1 MSAAIEYIESE
12 LDETQSTHVHVLAE
26 TCVICERLRHVLAL
40 LEKEEGWPKPA
51 NLPKDLVSGLTNRLY
66 ARISLLDSGR
76 VLEQRAMELALRY
89 DLWDEKFSLVST
101 MNETVVES
109 RTLANIA
116 EAESMLAALSLPDL
130 FDIGR
135 LADKRDYLLRVEL
148 LLNPI
153 DREKMRAIRKWV
165 SQNTSPTVVGDQMSA
180 SNAVFNRIFEQ
191 YADSDLAAAWRVALE
206 ETFRVESVTHEG
218 N

>member
-1 MSAAIEYIESE
+1 MRRALTLLLLACAVGANAADVVVTRRDGK
-12 LDETQSTHVHVLAE
+12 LGVR
-26 TCVICERLRHVLAL
+26 VIAVVY
-40 LEKEEGWPKPA
+40 PA
-51 NLPKDLVSGLTNRLY
+51 NLSKDLVSGLTNRLY
-66 ARISLLDSGR
+66 ARISLLESGK
-76 VLEQRAMELALRY
+76 VLEQRAVEIALRY

-116 EAESMLAALSLPDL
+116 EAESMLAALSLPAL
-130 FDIGR
+130 FDIAR
-135 LADKRDYLLRVEL
+135 LTDKRDYLLRVEL

-165 SQNTSPTVVGDQMSA
+165 SRNTSPTVAGDQMSA

-191 YADSDLAAAWRVALE
+191 YSDSDLAAAWRVALE

-218 N
+218 H

>member
-1 MSAAIEYIESE
+1 MRRALTLLLLVCTVGANAADVVVTRRDGK
-12 LDETQSTHVHVLAE
+12 LGVR
-26 TCVICERLRHVLAL
+26 VIAVVY
-40 LEKEEGWPKPA
+40 PA
-51 NLPKDLVSGLTNRLY
+51 NLSKDLVSGLTNRLY
-66 ARISLLDSGR
+66 ARISLLESGK
-76 VLEQRAMELALRY
+76 VLEQRAVEIALRY

-116 EAESMLAALSLPDL
+116 EAESMLAALSLPAL

-135 LADKRDYLLRVEL
+135 LTDKRDYLLRVEL

-165 SQNTSPTVVGDQMSA
+165 SQNTSPSVAGDQMSA

-206 ETFRVESVTHEG
+206 EAFRVESVTHEG

>member
-1 MSAAIEYIESE
+1 M
-12 LDETQSTHVHVLAE
+12 
-26 TCVICERLRHVLAL
+26 RRVLAL
-40 LEKEEGWPKPA
+40 VFLACIADSNAADVEVIRREGKLGVRVLAVAYPA
-51 NLPKDLVSGLTNRLY
+51 NLSKDLVSGLTNRLY
-66 ARISLLDSGR
+66 ARISLLDSGK
-76 VLEQRAMELALRY
+76 VLEQRAVEIALRY
-89 DLWDEKFSLVST
+89 DLWDEKFSLLST

-109 RTLANIA
+109 RTLANVA
-116 EAESMLAALSLPDL
+116 EVESMLATLSLPGL

-135 LADKRDYLLRVEL
+135 LTNKHDYLLRVEL

-153 DREKMRAIRKWV
+153 DREKMRTIRKWV
-165 SQNTSPTVVGDQMSA
+165 SQNTSPTVAGDQMSA

-218 N
+218 H

>member
-1 MSAAIEYIESE
+1 MRRALTLLLLVCTLGANAADVVVTRRDGK
-12 LDETQSTHVHVLAE
+12 LGVK
-26 TCVICERLRHVLAL
+26 VIAVAY
-40 LEKEEGWPKPA
+40 PA
-51 NLPKDLVSGLTNRLY
+51 NLSKDLVSGLTNRLY

-76 VLEQRAMELALRY
+76 VLEQRALEIALRY

-116 EAESMLAALSLPDL
+116 EAESMLAALSLPGL
-130 FDIGR
+130 FDISR
-135 LADKRDYLLRVEL
+135 LTDRRDYLLRVEL

-165 SQNTSPTVVGDQMSA
+165 SQNTSPTVAGDQMSA

-206 ETFRVESVTHEG
+206 EAFRVESVTHEG

>member
-1 MSAAIEYIESE
+1 MRRALTLWLLICTVGANAADVVVTRRDGK
-12 LDETQSTHVHVLAE
+12 LGVR
-26 TCVICERLRHVLAL
+26 VIAVVY
-40 LEKEEGWPKPA
+40 PA
-51 NLPKDLVSGLTNRLY
+51 NLSKDLVSGLTNRLY
-66 ARISLLDSGR
+66 ARISLLESGK
-76 VLEQRAMELALRY
+76 VLEQRAMEIALRY
-89 DLWDEKFSLVST
+89 DLWDEKFSLVRT

-116 EAESMLAALSLPDL
+116 EAESMLAALSLPGL

-135 LADKRDYLLRVEL
+135 LTDKRDYLLRVEL

-165 SQNTSPTVVGDQMSA
+165 SQNTSPTVAGDQMSA

-206 ETFRVESVTHEG
+206 ENFRVESVTHEG

>member
-1 MSAAIEYIESE
+1 MLLLVCTVGANAADVVVTRRDGK
-12 LDETQSTHVHVLAE
+12 LGVRVNAVLY
-26 TCVICERLRHVLAL
+26 
-40 LEKEEGWPKPA
+40 PA
-51 NLPKDLVSGLTNRLY
+51 NLSKDLVSGLTNRLY
-66 ARISLLDSGR
+66 ARISLLESGQ
-76 VLEQRAMELALRY
+76 VLEQRAVEIALRY
-89 DLWDEKFSLVST
+89 DLWDERFSFVST
-101 MNETVVES
+101 MNEKVVES

-116 EAESMLAALSLPDL
+116 ETESLLAALSLPGL
-130 FDIGR
+130 FDIGG
-135 LADKRDYLLRVEL
+135 LTDKRDYLLRVEL